1 MNDFF
6 GPTLLHVTHE
16 STSIYR
22 HDKKKKNSYNNA
34 KDLTNPERGR
44 KLNVKAASFLSNS
57 PHCVWILRGA
67 QAREEPYAHD
77 TALCPW
83 AAQGEGGQEAV
94 QHNPYSIFI
103 PFVSV
108 FIFVFFL
115 AE

>member
-1 MNDFF
+1 MTFLAQLCFTGHMRARLFIDM
-6 GPTLLHVTHE
+6 
-16 STSIYR
+16 I
-22 HDKKKKNSYNNA
+22 KKSSHNNA

-57 PHCVWILRGA
+57 PHCVWILQGA
-67 QAREEPYAHD
+67 RAREEPYAQD
-77 TALCPW
+77 TALSPW

-103 PFVSV
+103 LFVSV
-108 FIFVFFL
+108 VIFACFL

>member
-6 GPTLLHVTHE
+6 GPILLHVIHE

-22 HDKKKKNSYNNA
+22 HDKKNSYNNA

-57 PHCVWILRGA
+57 PHCAWILQGA
-67 QAREEPYAHD
+67 PAREEPYACD
-77 TALCPW
+77 TVLCPW
-83 AAQGEGGQEAV
+83 AALGEGGQEAI

>member
-1 MNDFF
+1 M
-6 GPTLLHVTHE
+6 
-16 STSIYR
+16 I
-22 HDKKKKNSYNNA
+22 KKSSHNNA

-57 PHCVWILRGA
+57 PHCVWILQGA
-67 QAREEPYAHD
+67 RAREEPYAQD
-77 TALCPW
+77 TALSPW

-103 PFVSV
+103 LFVSV
-108 FIFVFFL
+108 VIFACFL